1 LQQNNNFPKHGTL
14 HPITE
19 SSNADFQNKRQ
30 KRDYYHQVKHVAIK
44 GPVIKTK
51 WSHMPIAFTAI
62 DINLACFPHT
72 DAMVISVHID
82 RWDVTRI
89 LVDNGSQAEVLF
101 LSAFEQMSYNRR

>member
-1 LQQNNNFPKHGTL
+1 MLISRTRDRKE
-14 HPITE
+14 ITIIK
-19 SSNADFQNKRQ
+19 SNMW
-30 KRDYYHQVKHVAIK
+30 K